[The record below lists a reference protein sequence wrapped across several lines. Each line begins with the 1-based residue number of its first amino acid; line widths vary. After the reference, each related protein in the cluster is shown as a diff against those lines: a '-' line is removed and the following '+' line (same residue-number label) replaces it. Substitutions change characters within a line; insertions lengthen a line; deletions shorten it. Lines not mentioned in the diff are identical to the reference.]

1 MPLLLPNLDDRKWA
15 DLVDEGR
22 ALLPVYG
29 PEWTDH
35 NASDPGITLVELL
48 AWIVEMD
55 IYELNQISDRERLK
69 FLRLVDVLPYP
80 PQPAHAVLRITLANG
95 AAPLALPAGVEF
107 LGQDASGA
115 TRYRTCH
122 VVTLAPGT
130 VEALQFRNGIAFQ
143 DLTPAWRRRSALN
156 PFGVDPKPGME
167 FYVGLSA
174 PLPVDTSVEFS
185 FTLGGDRSGWD
196 ERRRILEETHARDR
210 DCRPQRNPCSHK
222 TPSDHEEHLVHTGD
236 DATHKPE
243 MRLIHYGVRT
253 VWEFLGLS
261 SGSTAWLPLAA
272 THVEDNTRSFTLSGN
287 VVVRL
292 PGAMVAAQI
301 GAAPANLYYLRC
313 RVAAGSY
320 DAAPILLDAAF
331 NGVAVEQAVPY
342 GMPFVID
349 AGANITYAPQ
359 GPPKPGDVTPL
370 TMALDAKKTADGRW
384 KIVALKFDG
393 DAAKDPGFLIDGY
406 RPPAG
411 GAAGL
416 LAIEGA
422 FLGFGTGFP
431 SQKVVLPGAPV
442 DRESFR
448 LYTLEQNQWQR
459 WKLRDDF
466 DSSSRGDFD
475 VQLDPSAGTV
485 TFGDG
490 ENGRVPPELRAPG
503 APALEQCLI
512 FSQYRSTRAQAG
524 DLAAGLIN
532 QLADSPHNRAAL
544 SDWST
549 AKAEMTSIVNPL
561 AAAGGAAAE
570 TVAHAS
576 GRADSLVKISQRA
589 VTLADYER
597 LARQTPGTHVARVT
611 ARANLHPSFPCLK
624 APGMITVIVLPF
636 LPQSRPTPTPGL
648 LATVGAYL
656 RRRRIVGTRVEVVGP
671 TYLEV
676 SVRAHVRSLQ
686 GANTAALQNAVVAAL
701 DRFLDPL
708 VGGPDGS
715 GWPFGRDVYRS
726 EVMRIIDEVPGV
738 DYVASLELIGN
749 DGQPQCG
756 NVCLSSTWLVAAGTH
771 QITVL

>member
-1 MPLLLPNLDDRKWA
+1 MP
-15 DLVDEGR
+15 
-22 ALLPVYG
+22 
-29 PEWTDH
+29 
-35 NASDPGITLVELL
+35 
-48 AWIVEMD
+48 
-55 IYELNQISDRERLK
+55 
-69 FLRLVDVLPYP
+69 
-80 PQPAHAVLRITLANG
+80 
-95 AAPLALPAGVEF
+95 
-107 LGQDASGA
+107 
-115 TRYRTCH
+115 
-122 VVTLAPGT
+122 
-130 VEALQFRNGIAFQ
+130 
-143 DLTPAWRRRSALN
+143 RR
-156 PFGVDPKPGME
+156 F
-167 FYVGLSA
+167 
-174 PLPVDTSVEFS
+174 
-185 FTLGGDRSGWD
+185 
-196 ERRRILEETHARDR
+196 
-210 DCRPQRNPCSHK
+210 
-222 TPSDHEEHLVHTGD
+222 
-236 DATHKPE
+236 
-243 MRLIHYGVRT
+243 
-253 VWEFLGLS
+253 
-261 SGSTAWLPLAA
+261 
-272 THVEDNTRSFTLSGN
+272 
-287 VVVRL
+287 
-292 PGAMVAAQI
+292 

-544 SDWST
+544 SDWNT

-611 ARANLHPSFPCLK
+611 ARANLHPSFP
-624 APGMITVIVLPF
+624 VF
-636 LPQSRPTPTPGL
+636 E
-648 LATVGAYL
+648 GA
-656 RRRRIVGTRVEVVGP
+656 
-671 TYLEV
+671 
-676 SVRAHVRSLQ
+676 
-686 GANTAALQNAVVAAL
+686 
-701 DRFLDPL
+701 
-708 VGGPDGS
+708 
-715 GWPFGRDVYRS
+715 
-726 EVMRIIDEVPGV
+726 
-738 DYVASLELIGN
+738 GN
-749 DGQPQCG
+749 DHGDRAA
-756 NVCLSSTWLVAAGTH
+756 LSSTESSHADSRVACHRRRLFAATSHRGHACGGCGPHIPRGFRAGSRSVAPRREHSSVAERRGGRARQIPGSTGGRSRWLRLAFRPGRVSLGSHARSSTRFPASTMSRRWS
-771 QITVL
+771 